1 MFVFSSLSHLSS
13 LIFQNPYSGIEEFM
27 VWSLIVL
34 VLEVTMPA
42 NVTDSLESISWIFY
56 TSGFLRKRKRTFSE
70 H

>member
-27 VWSLIVL
+27 VWSLTVL

-42 NVTDSLESISWIFY
+42 NVTDSLELISWIFY
-56 TSGFLRKRKRTFSE
+56 TSGFLRKRKRIFSE